1 MEHLPAFITASTV
14 GALIAVGNFLLALTG
29 PAAVLSP
36 KRRIAANIK
45 QIFQICEH
53 SEKDIAKQRLQ
64 EKADALILRYAALTL
79 IRYSPWELAAII
91 FFYATLIGLFAAYF
105 FIGTFRHRLNGLND
119 LLVFGIIILVP
130 LLINMIPLFL
140 RRRLQVNRQLFIL
153 LDAPPIDHFREQVR
167 RLKWRYY
174 FSRKP
179 ADKLYKLMLA
189 LQKKAASESTNNTPK
204 QPQVDYLDD
213 AIAAILVKRRRH
225 DRPQRRTLRK
235 TPR

>member
-105 FIGTFRHRLNGLND
+105 FIGTFRHRLNGLNEFVSFRD
-119 LLVFGIIILVP
+119 NNSCTPVDQYDSVISSTTATSESPVIHSPGRSSDWSFPRAGSTIEVA
-130 LLINMIPLFL
+130 
-140 RRRLQVNRQLFIL
+140 IL
-153 LDAPPIDHFREQVR
+153 LFT
-167 RLKWRYY
+167 
-174 FSRKP
+174 
-179 ADKLYKLMLA
+179 
-189 LQKKAASESTNNTPK
+189 KACW
-204 QPQVDYLDD
+204 
-213 AIAAILVKRRRH
+213 
-225 DRPQRRTLRK
+225 
-235 TPR
+235 